1 MSLRATASQTIGPF
15 FRLAFAPLCWAE
27 LGSPD
32 ASPRI
37 VVEGRLFDG
46 DGPADEAVVE
56 LWQADQEGRYPHA
69 EDPRRADVD
78 PGFRGFGR
86 LRTDA
91 EGRFRFTTVKPGSV
105 PGPGGVKQAPHI
117 SVQVLMRGLL
127 RPVSTRMYFPDP
139 PASDPVLALVAP
151 ARRSTLIATPAS
163 SGQLTWDIH
172 LQGPLETV
180 FLEF

>member
-15 FRLAFAPLCWAE
+15 FKVAFASLYWAE

-46 DGPADEAVVE
+46 DGPADQAVIE

-69 EDPRRADVD
+69 EDPRGAEVD
-78 PGFRGFGR
+78 GGFRGFGR
-86 LRTDA
+86 LQTDA

-105 PGPGGVKQAPHI
+105 PGPGGVEQAPHI
-117 SVQVLMRGLL
+117 TVQVFMPGLL
-127 RPVSTRMYFPDP
+127 KSVSTRMYFPDP
-139 PASDPVLALVAP
+139 PASDPVLALVPP
-151 ARRSTLIATPAS
+151 ARRGTLIATPAS
-163 SGQLTWDIH
+163 GGQLTWDIH

>member
-15 FRLAFAPLCWAE
+15 FGLALSSLYWAE
-27 LGSPD
+27 LGSPN

-46 DGPADEAVVE
+46 DGPADEALIE

-69 EDPRRADVD
+69 EDPRRAAVD

-105 PGPGGVKQAPHI
+105 SGPVGIKQAPHI
-117 SVQVLMRGLL
+117 AVQVFMRGLL

-139 PASDPVLALVAP
+139 PASDPVLALVPA
-151 ARRSTLIATPAS
+151 ARRRTLIARPGSAD
-163 SGQLTWDIH
+163 QLSWDIH
-172 LQGPLETV
+172 LQGPTETV
-180 FLEF
+180 FFEF